1 MYAALLRLYCSSR
14 QQLLQFRAS
23 VTINADGLLLNL
35 PWAESLGKIHA
46 GKDCLGILVRNAPE
60 GVFDD
65 AWRVFPNA
73 QLPEQDMLALVT
85 VQELLV
91 ATGCHMPALI
101 LHKGIVRAQIHGHGR
116 TAHRAVRHKL

>member
-46 GKDCLGILVRNAPE
+46 GKDCPGILVRNAPE

-85 VQELLV
+85 
-91 ATGCHMPALI
+91 
-101 LHKGIVRAQIHGHGR
+101 GR
-116 TAHRAVRHKL
+116 NSS